1 MAVTFSN
8 LPIPSFSCPDDSW
21 SQFRKTETCRTS
33 QKIRKAKWRSPETRS
48 SRQTPFV
55 ALTSTST
62 TKCSTLVSKFWTS
75 QRRLSRPPTSPTTN
89 GARRWFATWATSLN
103 LSKAKSESF
112 DLRQWALQYSLF
124 RECHQSSQL
133 RLTDL
138 GATEIDDPLT
148 SIRFAVI
155 NKNSS
160 QTLIRELIL
169 RKIYLNLTLNFVQWN
184 TYLKSF
190 NLVLEIPCRIFVI
203 C

>member
-8 LPIPSFSCPDDSW
+8 LPIPSFSCPDDS
-21 SQFRKTETCRTS
+21 SSHFRATETCRTS

-55 ALTSTST
+55 ALTSTLT
-62 TKCSTLVSKFWTS
+62 TKCSTRVSKFWTS

-138 GATEIDDPLT
+138 GATEIDDPMT
-148 SIRFAVI
+148 STRFAVV
-155 NKNSS
+155 NRTAVKHSYESS
-160 QTLIRELIL
+160 
-169 RKIYLNLTLNFVQWN
+169 
-184 TYLKSF
+184 S
-190 NLVLEIPCRIFVI
+190 
-203 C
+203 